1 MRASGNLGPVVAML
15 ADEVESLKKQLAEIL
30 PIKNVK
36 YPAAL
41 HTMHRFCEAHPDSLV
56 TVAVEIEDDLKA
68 LWQNALTLW
77 IIQRVGCFLCF
88 SGGVIGDGE
97 PGRFECQCRISLA
110 SQSFVRS
117 MLYLGGVQ
125 FLLRRSL

>member
-1 MRASGNLGPVVAML
+1 VEGAVRASGNLGPAVAML
-15 ADEVESLKKQLAEIL
+15 AYEVESLKKQLAEIL

-41 HTMHRFCEAHPDSLV
+41 HTVYRFCEAHPDSLV

-77 IIQRVGCFLCF
+77 II
-88 SGGVIGDGE
+88 
-97 PGRFECQCRISLA
+97 
-110 SQSFVRS
+110 
-117 MLYLGGVQ
+117 
-125 FLLRRSL
+125 